1 MFKPPVIISIILL
14 IAAMVSSWL
23 ILSSTAIKL
32 NDFELITS
40 LLAIFACASGL
51 IAAVFVAYSYVYTN
65 YAFIL
70 SQRPSLLIWV
80 KSEHRAVS
88 PQDNT
93 VVPNNTVVP
102 ITFIYYQNTTG
113 NSFYDLTLIVKVQA
127 GNRITDISDLFKP
140 NMYMAGHDSRNR
152 WFDTIKL
159 LKERR
164 VDINSETAAGNS
176 VTLSIGYSHTFNRKL
191 ETIAVQ
197 EYKWN
202 PQIQHWEIV

>member
-23 ILSSTAIKL
+23 ILSSTAIEL
-32 NDFELITS
+32 SDFELITS
-40 LLAIFACASGL
+40 LLAIFACAGGL
-51 IAAVFVAYSYVYTN
+51 ITAAFVAYSYVHTN

-93 VVPNNTVVP
+93 VVP
-102 ITFIYYQNTTG
+102 ITFINYQNTTG

-159 LKERR
+159 LKERG